1 MSTKPQYQKPFPG
14 VGVSGQRSP
23 SHRLPHAVATLALAL
38 DDCLADANPVTVTY
52 NLRNVVRQHPVLNAA
67 LGGIKPAPRPP
78 AECDADYREHG
89 ADQSLWS
96 SLAR

>member
-1 MSTKPQYQKPFPG
+1 MSTPQYQKPFPG
-14 VGVSGQRSP
+14 SVAGNQRSAA
-23 SHRLPHAVATLALAL
+23 HRLPHTVSTLALTL
-38 DDCLADANPVTVTY
+38 DECLADANPATVTY
-52 NLRNVVRQHPVLNAA
+52 NLRQYVRQHPVLNAA